1 MEQLGFTVIMPP
13 PTSKRTI
20 SLGVAHSPEFACL
33 PIKICIGNLIEA
45 HELGADTFLMAG
57 GVGPCR
63 FGLYAQLEKEILED
77 AGLGYKALI
86 IEPPGQGPWQ
96 FLKQIKKIGTSV
108 SWMQLVRGFHFS
120 YQKICII
127 DELEKLVQQIRPR
140 ERIKGTADKIFT
152 YALKT
157 FDQAKNYHEL
167 CDAYG
172 LARQKLLHIPQ
183 WEYTKVLKIGVVGE
197 IYTLLEPFASM
208 DIERKLGA
216 LGAEVTRSIYLSDWV
231 REHLLGGL
239 LPGISHNMYH
249 KLASPFL
256 NHFVGGHG
264 IESVGASVNFAKAGY
279 DGIVHIAPF
288 TCMPEIVAH
297 TVLPR
302 ASKHCNIP
310 VMTIYVDEQTGQAGL
325 NTRLEAFLDL
335 LRDKKNFLDRDIT
348 MC

>member
-1 MEQLGFTVIMPP
+1 MPP

-33 PIKICIGNLIEA
+33 PLKMCVGNLIEA
-45 HELGADTFLMAG
+45 YELGADTFIMAG

-77 AGLGYKALI
+77 AGLAYNAII

-96 FLKQIKKIGTSV
+96 FIKQLKKIVTSV
-108 SWMQLVRGFHFS
+108 SWMQLMRQLHFS
-120 YQKICII
+120 YQKICTI

-140 ERIKGTADKIFT
+140 ERIQGNADKIFT

-157 FDQAKNYHEL
+157 FDQARNYHEL
-167 CDAYG
+167 CDANG
-172 LARQKLLHIPQ
+172 LARQKLIHIPQ
-183 WEYTKVLKIGVVGE
+183 WEHTSVLKIGLVGE
-197 IYTLLEPFASM
+197 IFTLLEPFASM
-208 DIERKLGA
+208 DIERKLGS
-216 LGAEVTRSIYLSDWV
+216 LGAEVTRSLYLSEWV
-231 REHLLGGL
+231 RDHLLGGL
-239 LPGISHNMYH
+239 LPGFSSHNVYQ

-264 IESVGASVNFAKAGY
+264 IESVGASVNFAQEGY
-279 DGIVHIAPF
+279 DGIVHVAPF

-297 TVLPR
+297 TVLPK
-302 ASKHCNIP
+302 ASKHCGIP
-310 VMTIYVDEQTGQAGL
+310 VMTVYVDEQTGQAGL

-335 LRDKKNFLDRDIT
+335 LRDKKNFLDRNIT